1 MWCGSGFFFL
11 FTLFDLEP
19 MGLNFTSIETI
30 KKHNDDKDAESD
42 TEEKRVY
49 RAMRLALIA
58 YEEKETT
65 K

>member
-1 MWCGSGFFFL
+1 M

-30 KKHNDDKDAESD
+30 KKNNDDKDAESD

-58 YEEKETT
+58 YKEKETT